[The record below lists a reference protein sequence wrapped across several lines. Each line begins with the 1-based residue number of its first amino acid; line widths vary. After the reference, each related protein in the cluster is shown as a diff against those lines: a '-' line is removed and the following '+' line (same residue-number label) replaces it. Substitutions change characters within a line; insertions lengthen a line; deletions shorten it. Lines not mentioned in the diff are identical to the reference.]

1 MGIAPLRRFQSP
13 IARCRFADEL
23 DEYRLR
29 DWTKLAKWPYP
40 FRLRLM
46 LSPFVFCSFSIPC
59 EKGRPSSSGER
70 RGVLTSRRGEGSF
83 KMKASPRTEDAK
95 SSRVEPCISTS
106 DGSRPLRVTVRSF
119 PHEAP
124 QPCERS
130 GFRARRSGP
139 RARRFGFDERGGRW
153 TARARTFYRGWDF
166 GRRKETK
173 A

>member
-40 FRLRLM
+40 FRLRLR
-46 LSPFVFCSFSIPC
+46 LSPFVFCGFSIPR
-59 EKGRPSSSGER
+59 EKGRPPSSGER
-70 RGVLTSRRGEGSF
+70 RGVPTSRRGERSF
-83 KMKASPRTEDAK
+83 KTKAPRTEDAK
-95 SSRVEPCISTS
+95 SSRVAPCTPTS
-106 DGSRPLRVTVRSF
+106 DGSRPLRVTVRSS

-130 GFRARRSGP
+130 GFRARRSVP
-139 RARRFGFDERGGRW
+139 RARRFGFEERGGRW
-153 TARARTFYRGWDF
+153 TARVRTFYRGCDF
-166 GRRKETK
+166 GRRKESK
-173 A
+173 V